1 MMNIG
6 DAAKASGVS
15 VKMIRHYEAIGLLPT
30 AMRTESGYRVYR
42 PEDVHALRFIR
53 NARDLG
59 FPLAEIEEL
68 LGLWRDTARTS
79 AEVKRLALAHVAAI
93 DEKVRALR
101 AMGDTLR
108 HLAAACHGDHRPDCP
123 ILEGISE
130 RPAAPAAKP
139 ARRGGSAEALRHVG
153 IASHAAASGGGA
165 GRGAVRP
172 GRTRGTA

>member
-1 MMNIG
+1 MNIG

-30 AMRTESGYRVYR
+30 ATRTESGYRVYR

-68 LGLWRDTARTS
+68 LGLWRDRARAS

-93 DEKVRALR
+93 DEKGKALQ

-130 RPAAPAAKP
+130 QPAAKP
-139 ARRGGSAEALRHVG
+139 ARRGGGTEALRHAG
-153 IASHAAASGGGA
+153 IASRDARPE
-165 GRGAVRP
+165 GRVRP
-172 GRTRGTA
+172 ALRRGTA

>member
-1 MMNIG
+1 MNIG

-15 VKMIRHYEAIGLLPT
+15 VKMIRHYEAIGLLPAAT
-30 AMRTESGYRVYR
+30 RTESGYRVYR

-68 LGLWRDTARTS
+68 LGLWRDRARAS

-93 DEKVRALR
+93 DEKVKALQ
-101 AMGDTLR
+101 AMGETLR

-130 RPAAPAAKP
+130 QPAVPTAKP
-139 ARRGGSAEALRHVG
+139 ARRGSSTEALRHAG
-153 IASHAAASGGGA
+153 IASRDARPE
-165 GRGAVRP
+165 GRVRP
-172 GRTRGTA
+172 ALPRGSG

>member
-1 MMNIG
+1 MNIG

-15 VKMIRHYEAIGLLPT
+15 VKMIRHYEAIGLLPAAT
-30 AMRTESGYRVYR
+30 RTESGYRVYR

-68 LGLWRDTARTS
+68 LGLWRDRARAS
-79 AEVKRLALAHVAAI
+79 AEVKRLALAHVSAI
-93 DEKVRALR
+93 DEKVKALQ

-130 RPAAPAAKP
+130 QPAVPAANP
-139 ARRGGSAEALRHVG
+139 ARRGASTEALRHAG
-153 IASHAAASGGGA
+153 IASRAAGGAASVGSTLRR
-165 GRGAVRP
+165 GRA
-172 GRTRGTA
+172 